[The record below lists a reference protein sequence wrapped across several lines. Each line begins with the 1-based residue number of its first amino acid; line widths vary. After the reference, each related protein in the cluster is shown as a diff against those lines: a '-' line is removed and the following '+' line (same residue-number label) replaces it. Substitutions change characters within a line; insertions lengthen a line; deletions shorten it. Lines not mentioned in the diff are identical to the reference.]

1 MFTGIVKE
9 IGTIKE
15 KSQRRSSFCF
25 EISTKKLR
33 PSVSASIAV
42 NGVCLTVIK
51 KTKNGFRVDVV
62 PETLRRTNLGSLSA
76 GSKVNLE
83 PSLKIGDSLDGHF
96 VTGHVDACGTVL
108 KNGDRLA
115 VKFPGKLKKFI
126 TEKGSVALNGVSLT
140 IAAVKG
146 SSLTTVLI
154 PFTKKHTNLGE
165 LKKGDKVNI
174 EVDLIARYI
183 KA

>member
-9 IGTIKE
+9 IGAIKE
-15 KSQRRSSFCF
+15 KSEKGGSLCF
-25 EISTKKLR
+25 EISAKKLR
-33 PSVSASIAV
+33 PIASASIAV
-42 NGVCLTVIK
+42 NGVCLTVTK

-62 PETLRRTNLGSLSA
+62 PETLLHTNLCSLTA

-96 VTGHVDACGTVL
+96 VTGHVDASGNVL
-108 KNGDRLA
+108 KNGDRLV
-115 VKFPGKLKKFI
+115 VKFPGELKKFI
-126 TEKGSVALNGVSLT
+126 TKKGSVALNGVSLT
-140 IAAVKG
+140 VASVKG
-146 SSLTTVLI
+146 LSLTFALI

-165 LKKGDKVNI
+165 LKKGDTVNI